1 MSNLVDQLEKMRSQ
15 INGVAP
21 TEASPASTP
30 LTEQLDHMRI
40 RMNELARRES
50 QMVSELNASIR
61 RMDNQLLHE
70 VRSIAAEHETRRAN
84 ILNELQ
90 LLSIRLNGFPSQ
102 ERQSAVAGDARRTLQ
117 SRGPAAPVQPLLEQD
132 DQQRSIRDALTY
144 HLSRQGG
151 SH

>member
-70 VRSIAAEHETRRAN
+70 VRSIAAEHETRTC
-84 ILNELQ
+84 
-90 LLSIRLNGFPSQ
+90 
-102 ERQSAVAGDARRTLQ
+102 RT
-117 SRGPAAPVQPLLEQD
+117 GPAPPRAGRPAAEHPRCVDLPSEPARWVSLK
-132 DQQRSIRDALTY
+132 AGMY
-144 HLSRQGG
+144 WM
-151 SH
+151 